1 MDSDDERL
9 PRFERN
15 WAVGRVIRPTYMGE
29 DLMTGEVAQQTS
41 ASLRKLWEEDDE
53 ADAEEPEEGGLAYDK
68 FENGDEVLLPK
79 RNQLLNSYKKS
90 TVTAGSGPKGK
101 RGQND
106 HASRIADMQDRTG
119 TYIHTYIH
127 TYISTN
133 I

>member
-90 TVTAGSGPKGK
+90 TVTAGSGPKEK

-119 TYIHTYIH
+119 TYIHTYI
-127 TYISTN
+127 STN